1 MYKYYQPNKKDIRD
15 AYGDCTVRAIS
26 KALDLTWVDAFKLMI
41 PYCIEYQVTNIFDCP
56 IKTRKEILSELGFE
70 YTGVSNKRGTKR
82 PTVSSFAK
90 EHKTGTYI
98 INVANHVVAV
108 VDGIYYDTWDSGDC
122 SVYGYFKKL

>member
-1 MYKYYQPNKKDIRD
+1 MR
-15 AYGDCTVRAIS
+15 
-26 KALDLTWVDAFKLMI
+26 LKLWYHI
-41 PYCIEYQVTNIFDCP
+41 VLSIKWQIFDCP